1 MWRFRQTPGIYS
13 DRKNSERQGSGC
25 GGGRFC
31 RTGFALEWRGRG
43 LSGGSRILRQQKGQ
57 EPNQEGRRALSS
69 PSRAGGR
76 ADGAPF
82 AAGWE
87 ARKFPPDVP
96 PLRVKWEAGSCQEGR
111 GRQRRKGEGLGLEGS
126 RWARVSTQGS

>member
-1 MWRFRQTPGIYS
+1 MEG
-13 DRKNSERQGSGC
+13 KG
-25 GGGRFC
+25 
-31 RTGFALEWRGRG
+31 AEWGEQDPEAAEG
-43 LSGGSRILRQQKGQ
+43 AGAKSGG
-57 EPNQEGRRALSS
+57 EEGPQL
-69 PSRAGGR
+69 PQPAGGR